1 MALKALLKIHL
12 GETTLMELNFQESLT
27 LKLNFRES
35 LTLNLQETTSTR
47 TRTSQAQLRLRG
59 ESSQTRGSP
68 QRGSEKSIESS
79 TGRTGRGVDS
89 ASKGAVPLTITE
101 EYPASE
107 GRLPSASTTSSVLR
121 IRRWL

>member
-1 MALKALLKIHL
+1 MALKALPKIHL
-12 GETTLMELNFQESLT
+12 EETTLMELNFQESLT

-35 LTLNLQETTSTR
+35 LTLNIQETTSTR

-68 QRGSEKSIESS
+68 RRGNGKSTESS
-79 TGRTGRGVDS
+79 TGRTGRGADS
-89 ASKGAVPLTITE
+89 ALKGAAQPIITE
-101 EYPASE
+101 EYPTSE
-107 GRLPSASTTSSVLR
+107 GRLPSVSTTSSAPR

>member
-12 GETTLMELNFQESLT
+12 KETPLMELNFL
-27 LKLNFRES
+27 ES
-35 LTLNLQETTSTR
+35 LTLNIQETTSTR

-79 TGRTGRGVDS
+79 TGHTGRGVDS

-101 EYPASE
+101 EYPTSE